1 MTAVTIGLLLDSRF
15 PIARL
20 PVRALVLGATT
31 VMLVACGNSDPAQS
45 PTPAPQKIV
54 ELFTGRITPGGSGFY
69 SFQVRTSETA
79 SYTFASLTHPTT
91 GRALDTVLMLGV
103 GVPAGEDCN
112 ASSSTLA
119 APGLGPQ
126 LSGSIAPGIYCVRLS
141 DPGNLPAA
149 ANFAVRIQHP

>member
-1 MTAVTIGLLLDSRF
+1 MTAVTIGFLLDRRF

-20 PVRALVLGATT
+20 PVGALLLGATT
-31 VMLVACGNSDPAQS
+31 VVLGGCGNSDPAQG
-45 PTPAPQKIV
+45 PTQVPQKVV
-54 ELFTGRITPGGSGFY
+54 ELFTGRIAPGGSVFY
-69 SFQVRTSETA
+69 SFQVRASETA

-112 ASSSTLA
+112 VSNSTLA
-119 APGLGPQ
+119 TPGLGPQ

-141 DPGNLPAA
+141 DPGHLTAA